1 MTTNQS
7 VILGVMKTD
16 TQYAASKKVAD
27 IINEARHI
35 VVIQADNPDADSLAS
50 ALALEQLLGE
60 QGKQVT
66 LYCGIDISAYLHYIA
81 GWDRVVKDLPH
92 QFDAAILVDCAS
104 ITLLEQ
110 LEKTNQIGA
119 LRTRPFIMIDHHD
132 VENDVTINAVELI
145 DTASVATSEVLY
157 FLAQDLGWKVD
168 AAAANL
174 MATSILADSLG
185 LTTDTTTARS
195 IRVLAELVEAG
206 ADLSKIDAQRR
217 QQSAKPIDIIS
228 YKGKLLQRIEY
239 FCDNQLAIVT
249 IPWEEIETYS
259 PIYNPSILALEELR
273 MAEGVKLAVALKL
286 YPDGRITGKLRCNG
300 GEQIAGPVAEHFGG
314 GGHPGASGFKT
325 KDWKYDALKQ
335 ELVSVTA
342 KLLANKTSA

>member
-1 MTTNQS
+1 
-7 VILGVMKTD
+7 MKTD
-16 TQYAASKKVAD
+16 KNYATSAQVATVLS
-27 IINEARHI
+27 EAQHI
-35 VVIQADNPDADSLAS
+35 VIIQADNPDADSLAS

-66 LYCGIDISAYLHYIA
+66 LYCGVDISGYLHYIA

-92 QFDAAILVDCAS
+92 KFDAAILVDCAS
-104 ITLLEQ
+104 ISLLEQ

-132 VENDVTINAVELI
+132 VLNDVTINATEII

-157 FLAQDLGWKVD
+157 FLAQDLDWKID
-168 AAAANL
+168 ASAARL

-195 IRVLAELVEAG
+195 IRVLADLVDAG
-206 ADLSKIDAQRR
+206 ANLSQIDSQRR
-217 QQSAKPIDIIS
+217 AHSAKPLDIIT

-239 FCDNQLAIVT
+239 FCDNQLAVVA
-249 IPWEEIETYS
+249 IPWEEIEQYS
-259 PIYNPSILALEELR
+259 PVYNPSVLALEELR
-273 MAEGVKLAVALKL
+273 MAEGVKLAIALKL
-286 YPDGRITGKLRCNG
+286 YPDGKITGKLRCNG
-300 GEQIAGPVAEHFGG
+300 GARIAGPVAEHFGG

-325 KDWKYDALKQ
+325 KDWQYDALKQ
-335 ELVSVTA
+335 ELINVTTQ
-342 KLLANKTSA
+342 LLSQ